1 MSTPAYPPRVPIQR
15 VPPRVPPRN
24 PPWSLL
30 DPLREAIGV
39 DVDPLD
45 VVADYAVEMCDLEA
59 ILETE
64 ETNESA

>member
-1 MSTPAYPPRVPIQR
+1 MSAAPVQPVTRPITRPPVRPVVPAR
-15 VPPRVPPRN
+15 
-24 PPWSLL
+24 SLL